1 VNHRI
6 HIATWSKLCSWIH
19 NHFGRD
25 QHESLIQQLFHIRQ
39 SSSVQEY
46 IEQFT
51 ELNDQLIAYDP
62 AADQHY
68 YAIHFVDGFKDE
80 IKFVIMV
87 QRHVD
92 LDTACMLELL

>member
-1 VNHRI
+1 LSN
-6 HIATWSKLCSWIH
+6 S
-19 NHFGRD
+19 
-25 QHESLIQQLFHIRQ
+25 
-39 SSSVQEY
+39 
-46 IEQFT
+46 
-51 ELNDQLIAYDP
+51 LNDQLIAYDP

-68 YAIHFVDGFKDE
+68 YAIHFVDGLKDE